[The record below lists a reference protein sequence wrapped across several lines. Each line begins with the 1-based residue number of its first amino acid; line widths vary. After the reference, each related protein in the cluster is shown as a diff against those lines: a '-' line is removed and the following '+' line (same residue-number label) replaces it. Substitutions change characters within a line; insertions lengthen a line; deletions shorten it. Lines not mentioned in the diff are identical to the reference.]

1 MMVRFDRSAKIY
13 LFMPKKIREIKKMLS
28 QAGFY
33 MREGKGSHS
42 NWKHP
47 QLETIVTIAR
57 RDGED
62 APRYL
67 EKLVQESLKQLES
80 LTDESDEIQ
89 HED

>member
-1 MMVRFDRSAKIY
+1 
-13 LFMPKKIREIKKMLS
+13 
-28 QAGFY
+28 

-47 QLETIVTIAR
+47 QLETLITIAR

-67 EKLVQESLKQLES
+67 EKLVEEALKELES
-80 LTDESDEIQ
+80 QTDESNEV
-89 HED
+89 